1 MPAKSKKQE
10 RFMQAVANNPKFAKK
25 VGVPTKV
32 GKEFTKETKV
42 KKYKDGG
49 MTEED
54 KKLFGEKE
62 TDLPPPEGFKKSDDK
77 KPMNEGLKKLKK
89 KAPEVV
95 KKMGYKKGGKVS
107 SCSKR
112 ADGCAVKGKTKG
124 RMI

>member
-1 MPAKSKKQE
+1 MPPKSKKQE
-10 RFMQAVANNPKFAKK
+10 KFMQAVANNPKFAKK

-124 RMI
+124 RMV